1 MLTVRV
7 YDNYNLI
14 ALQGLD
20 TDDIEDCEFSKKF
33 RLETSGDMEKLM
45 VCVGH

>member
-14 ALQGLD
+14 VFQDLY
-20 TDDIEDCEFSKKF
+20 TDDIEVREISKKF
-33 RLETSGDMEKLM
+33 RSETSGYIEKLM
-45 VCVGH
+45 TCVGH

>member
-14 ALQGLD
+14 ALQYLY
-20 TDDIEDCEFSKKF
+20 TDDIEGREISKKF
-33 RLETSGDMEKLM
+33 RAETNGNMKKLM
-45 VCVGH
+45 ACVGH